1 MKKFFWDFEKVKNV
15 LSGFIGCLATWAFVN
30 FSTGDWMG
38 GISDIIFG
46 VLIYLTMRV
55 IETSIKMRTM
65 LLDLCEDVRDLLN
78 TAKGVSDKEP
88 EAEQQE
94 AEQPQGPK
102 SSVENMDEIELGH
115 VADGVGC
122 DK

>member
-15 LSGFIGCLATWAFVN
+15 LSGFIGCLATFAFTN
-30 FSTGDWMG
+30 FCSGDWMG

-65 LLDLCEDVRDLLN
+65 LLELCEDVRDLLN
-78 TAKGVSDKEP
+78 TCQSVSDKEP
-88 EAEQQE
+88 EAEQE
-94 AEQPQGPK
+94 VEQKGPK

-115 VADGVGC
+115 VAEGVGC

>member
-1 MKKFFWDFEKVKNV
+1 
-15 LSGFIGCLATWAFVN
+15 
-30 FSTGDWMG
+30 MG

-78 TAKGVSDKEP
+78 TCQGVSDKEP
-88 EAEQQE
+88 EAEPEAEQE
-94 AEQPQGPK
+94 AEQKSPK

-115 VADGVGC
+115 VAEGVGC

>member
-1 MKKFFWDFEKVKNV
+1 MKKFFWDFEKVKNI
-15 LSGFIGCLATWAFVN
+15 LSGFIGCLATFAFTN
-30 FSTGDWMG
+30 FCSGDWMG

-78 TAKGVSDKEP
+78 TCQGVSGDKEP
-88 EAEQQE
+88 EAEQE
-94 AEQPQGPK
+94 AEQKSPK

-115 VADGVGC
+115 VAEGVGC

>member
-15 LSGFIGCLATWAFVN
+15 LCGFVGCLATFAFTN
-30 FSTGDWMG
+30 FCTGDWMG

-46 VLIYLTMRV
+46 VLIYLTMKV

-78 TAKGVSDKEP
+78 TAEGVSDKEP

-94 AEQPQGPK
+94 AEQKSPK

-115 VADGVGC
+115 VAEGVGC

>member
-15 LSGFIGCLATWAFVN
+15 LCGFVGCLATWAFVN

-46 VLIYLTMRV
+46 VLIFLTMKV

-78 TAKGVSDKEP
+78 TAQGVSDKEP
-88 EAEQQE
+88 EAKPE

-115 VADGVGC
+115 VAEGVGC

>member
-15 LSGFIGCLATWAFVN
+15 LCGFVGYLATWAFVN

-46 VLIYLTMRV
+46 VLIFLTMKV

-78 TAKGVSDKEP
+78 TCQGVSDKEP
-88 EAEQQE
+88 EAEPE

-115 VADGVGC
+115 VAEGVGC

>member
-15 LSGFIGCLATWAFVN
+15 LCGFVGCLATWAFVN
-30 FSTGDWMG
+30 FFTGDWMG

-46 VLIYLTMRV
+46 VLIFLTMKV

-78 TAKGVSDKEP
+78 TCQGVSDKEP
-88 EAEQQE
+88 E

-115 VADGVGC
+115 VAEGVGC